1 VASGRTGQFNHDLG
15 MARSKSILC
24 GIAGIVLIA
33 ALVVG
38 LTNHQI
44 ETRNPDAVDEP
55 RRQSASSRVRHRLT
69 SSEARENL
77 SAVLSG
83 RRKAPDMSDSKLAAR
98 MQYYNDIR
106 EWIAALSLADCVM
119 LIDGIESDGNE
130 YDLIYK
136 LYIRH
141 GELDPK
147 GALQRIGGDPPE
159 IWREPVKLDK
169 LCCVLQGWARV
180 DPKSAWDY
188 FERWRL
194 ENGSNIIRNSGLT
207 GDVAYEVFCA
217 WVNQDSKTAFAN
229 LLNVHP
235 KELLRAGQGYYFNLP
250 RDSDFPAEA
259 RKLDHLIDYKQQEVT
274 LPTAMGEIPYFWQL
288 SLCTK
293 WANRDPDSA
302 SEWWLNK
309 NGNLKRD
316 DSETAEEQQEG
327 NASWLGLLIAN
338 WAGNWREADGENNA
352 DAAVGWIMDNPKW
365 FRERNFRDRVL
376 PAIAR
381 HRPMDALRLIKQIET
396 SQERSY
402 QLSRLVQAPSYQNID
417 PSRILDPDT
426 VESELSTFQLADDDL
441 RRVQE
446 AVAERREYE
455 AKQPAPQSSAW

>member
-1 VASGRTGQFNHDLG
+1 
-15 MARSKSILC
+15 MARSKSILY
-24 GIAGIVLIA
+24 GTSAIIVAITA
-33 ALVVG
+33 AVIG
-38 LTNHQI
+38 LRSNRL
-44 ETRNPDAVDEP
+44 ETQNPRATDES
-55 RRQSASSRVRHRLT
+55 RQQLASSRVRHRLT

-77 SAVLSG
+77 SEVLSG
-83 RRKAPDMSDSKLAAR
+83 RRKAPDMSDSNSAAR

-106 EWIAALSLADCVM
+106 QWIATLALADCVM
-119 LIDGIESDGNE
+119 LIDGIESDGKE

-147 GALQRIGGDPPE
+147 GALKRIGGDPPD

-169 LCCVLQGWARV
+169 LRSVLRGWARV

-194 ENGSNIIRNSGLT
+194 EDGSNLIRTSGST

-217 WVNQDSKTAFAN
+217 WVNQDSKTAFTN

-235 KELLRAGQGYYFNLP
+235 NELERAGQGYYFNLP

-259 RKLDHLIDYKQQEVT
+259 QKLAHLINYKKQREELLFSNEKT
-274 LPTAMGEIPYFWQL
+274 LYELRL

-302 SEWWLNK
+302 SEWWLNM
-309 NGNLKRD
+309 NDYLKHD
-316 DSETAEEQQEG
+316 GSETIEQQQQG
-327 NASWLGLLIAN
+327 NAGWLGLLIAN
-338 WAGNWREADGENNA
+338 WAGKWHESGGENNA
-352 DAAVGWIMDNPKW
+352 DSAVGWILDNPKW
-365 FRERNFRDRVL
+365 FRERNFRNQVL

-381 HRPMDALRLIKQIET
+381 HRPMDALRLIKQIES

-402 QLSRLVQAPSYQNID
+402 QLSRLVQPPTFSGEGFYRTID
-417 PSRILDPDT
+417 PSRIFDPDT
-426 VESELSTFQLADDDL
+426 VESELADLQLAGDDL

-446 AVAERREYE
+446 AVAKRREYE
-455 AKQPAPQSSAW
+455 AKQPAPQSAAW

>member
-1 VASGRTGQFNHDLG
+1 
-15 MARSKSILC
+15 MARSKSILY
-24 GIAGIVLIA
+24 GTSAIILVITSVVIGLRSNRLETQNAEAG
-33 ALVVG
+33 G
-38 LTNHQI
+38 
-44 ETRNPDAVDEP
+44 EP

-98 MQYYNDIR
+98 MQYYNDTSQ
-106 EWIAALSLADCVM
+106 WIAALSLADCVM
-119 LIDGIESDGNE
+119 LIDGIESDGEE

-147 GALQRIGGDPPE
+147 GALQRIGGDPPD
-159 IWREPVKLDK
+159 IWSKPVKLDK
-169 LCCVLQGWARV
+169 LRSVLRGCARV

-194 ENGSNIIRNSGLT
+194 EDGSNLIRTSGST

-217 WVNQDSKTAFAN
+217 WVNQDSKTAFTN

-235 KELLRAGQGYYFNLP
+235 IELERAGQGYYWNLP

-259 RKLDHLIDYKQQEVT
+259 RNLEHLIDYKKQREELLLT
-274 LPTAMGEIPYFWQL
+274 TEKGESIYWWRL

-302 SEWWLNK
+302 SEWWLNM
-309 NGNLKRD
+309 NDYLKRD
-316 DSETAEEQQEG
+316 GSETIEQQQQR

-338 WAGNWREADGENNA
+338 WAGKWHEADGENNA
-352 DAAVGWIMDNPKW
+352 DAAVGWILDNPNW
-365 FRERNFRDRVL
+365 FRERNFRNEVL

-381 HRPMDALRLIKQIET
+381 HRPMHALRLIKQIE
-396 SQERSY
+396 SSDERSY
-402 QLSRLVQAPSYQNID
+402 QLSRLVQAPLYQNIN

-426 VESELSTFQLADDDL
+426 VESELSTFQLAEDDL

-446 AVAERREYE
+446 AVAKRREYE